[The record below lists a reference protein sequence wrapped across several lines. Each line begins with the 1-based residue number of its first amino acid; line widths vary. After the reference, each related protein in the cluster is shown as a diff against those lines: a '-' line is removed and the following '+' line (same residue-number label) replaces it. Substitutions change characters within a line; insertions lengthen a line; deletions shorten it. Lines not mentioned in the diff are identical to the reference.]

1 MTTIRNSAFDSPP
14 ALPYWFALLCSILVS
29 PAPDCAAGDP
39 PLVAGLRGSKI
50 WNYTPNYWSNVADS
64 MGRSFT
70 APAAPAAVWIV
81 TFYGGNGDIYATFP
95 SGGAQIPHVSFTSTD
110 YNENFLTEFDRRG
123 IRVWLQVEPG
133 AAPMTDL
140 VDIVLNRY
148 KHHPCVIGFGVD
160 VEWLD
165 TQSFPGGRRATDVEA
180 SAWEAKVR
188 SHDSSYTLFLKHYS
202 PNRMP
207 PAYRGNILFV
217 DDSQRFSGLSSC
229 INEFKAWGAT
239 FSPSKV
245 AFQFGYPDDRPWWS
259 TLKNPP
265 ATIGNAILANVPNTS
280 GLFWV
285 DFTITEVFPIS
296 TLAVAAPGARQ
307 EAPLLR
313 QNFPNPFNPTTNIK
327 FRIAEF
333 DMARLEVYDVLGR
346 EVAVLINEKKPPG
359 EYEITYDASGQA
371 GGIYLYRLTTG
382 SFVQTGRMIL
392 VK

>member
-1 MTTIRNSAFDSPP
+1 
-14 ALPYWFALLCSILVS
+14 
-29 PAPDCAAGDP
+29 
-39 PLVAGLRGSKI
+39 
-50 WNYTPNYWSNVADS
+50 
-64 MGRSFT
+64 
-70 APAAPAAVWIV
+70 
-81 TFYGGNGDIYATFP
+81 
-95 SGGAQIPHVSFTSTD
+95 VSFSSSD
-110 YNENFLTEFDRRG
+110 FNENYLTEFDRRG

-133 AAPMTDL
+133 AALMTDL

-165 TQSFPGGRRATDVEA
+165 TQSFPGGRRPTDVEA
-180 SAWEAKVR
+180 SAWEAKVH
-188 SHDSSYTLFLKHYS
+188 SHASSYALFLKHYS

-207 PAYRGNILFV
+207 PTYRGNILFV
-217 DDSQRFSGLSSC
+217 DDSQQFSGLSSC

-296 TLAVAAPGARQ
+296 TLAVATPGARQ
-307 EAPLLR
+307 GTPLLA
-313 QNFPNPFNPTTNIK
+313 QNFPNPFNPTTNIT

-333 DMARLEVYDVLGR
+333 GLARLEVYDVLGR
-346 EVAVLINEKKPPG
+346 VVAVLMNETKSPG
-359 EYEITYDASGQA
+359 SYEIRFDANGQA
-371 GGIYLYRLTTG
+371 GGVYLYRLTTG
-382 SFVQTGRMIL
+382 SFFQTRRMIL